1 VVWSGINGLK
11 VITKIKNDIA
21 AISLY
26 SDLSNKRIRIDDYG
40 GDAHGVFTLIV
51 ASTPEWAEKIII
63 KSRDKEVSFFL
74 SNSFEKEA
82 SVKGYFSG
90 ADMHFLVS
98 YPLSERG
105 QNGKL
110 SDEKEMI
117 ANLLSQHLTPSET
130 DTDEVEL
137 AKEEDAE
144 ELANLYS
151 EVFQVYPTPLN
162 DPAYVRK
169 TMEEGTKY
177 VLIREQTKIVSA
189 ASAEINTQYTN
200 AELTD
205 CATLP
210 EAQGKGHMKKLLSK
224 LEEILIADDIQCLYT
239 IARAESHGMNK
250 VFYQLGYSYGGLL
263 INNCVIYS
271 GLEDMNVWYKG
282 VAKPKV

>member
-1 VVWSGINGLK
+1 VTTIFKSGSAS
-11 VITKIKNDIA
+11 ITV
-21 AISLY
+21 Y
-26 SDLSNKRIRIDDYG
+26 SDLFNKRIRIDDYA

-90 ADMHFLVS
+90 VDMHFLVS

-239 IARAESHGMNK
+239 IARAESYGMNK
-250 VFYQLGYSYGGLL
+250 AVHQLGYTFGGTLV
-263 INNCVIYS
+263 NNCVIYS

-282 VAKPKV
+282 VG